1 MLSKKFPGSRFAQ
14 EIGFFLIIMS
24 IGLVLTTCFMKS
36 IKSHQRENGMKTS
49 DVLPNQKVN
58 MAFNEEEIVQFM
70 DLCKICRESLEMFSP
85 EDCLKMEWVDVLENK
100 LLEAHQNLWQIKEIK
115 TRKNSILQHM
125 DFQKK
130 TYNPKLMI

>member
-1 MLSKKFPGSRFAQ
+1 
-14 EIGFFLIIMS
+14 
-24 IGLVLTTCFMKS
+24 
-36 IKSHQRENGMKTS
+36 MKTS

-70 DLCKICRESLEMFSP
+70 NLCKICRESLEMFSP
-85 EDCLKMEWVDVLENK
+85 EDCLQMEWVDILEKK

-125 DFQKK
+125 DFQEKS
-130 TYNPKLMI
+130 YNPKLMIQ